1 MEIEYRRD
9 NVASLARLLKGN
21 IHEELKERAQR
32 ALDESV
38 EAAKVGQQRLDTFRV
53 RLEFHSFDSEAG
65 REDPL
70 RETKRLPR
78 EAILLPTT

>member
-1 MEIEYRRD
+1 VEIEYRRD
-9 NVASLARLLKGN
+9 NVANLARLLKGN

-32 ALDESV
+32 ALDES
-38 EAAKVGQQRLDTFRV
+38 ATKVGQQRMDTFRV

-65 REDPL
+65 REDLP